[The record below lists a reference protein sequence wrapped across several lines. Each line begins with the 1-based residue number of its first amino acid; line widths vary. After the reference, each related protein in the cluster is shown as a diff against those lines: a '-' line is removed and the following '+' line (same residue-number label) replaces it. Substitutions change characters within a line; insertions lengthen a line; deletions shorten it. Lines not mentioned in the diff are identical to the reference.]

1 MYLLLPHDLWGLQY
15 LIRRVKNLFTDQL
28 LTILQSLLQLFSQND
43 NLSQFTLI
51 YCFSSLQLYI
61 SKRSNNRYF
70 QPTLQIGFF
79 PQWKT
84 SLVQAVEPAQLY
96 APLPVAGTTQFA
108 HPTYY
113 IYYLFYAAAFKQQLA
128 TTITLHCQLQ
138 QHQPTTRNTAAL
150 LRWKFQ
156 TSFSH
161 AMYFYK
167 CQHTQYIRPL
177 NCV

>member
-1 MYLLLPHDLWGLQY
+1 MMQVQQHSTTQYSIPYTRACLLQP
-15 LIRRVKNLFTDQL
+15 LF
-28 LTILQSLLQLFSQND
+28 QLFSWID
-43 NLSQFTLI
+43 NLSSQLTLI
-51 YCFSSLQLYI
+51 HCFSSLQLHI
-61 SKRSNNRYF
+61 SKRSNNEYF

-128 TTITLHCQLQ
+128 TTITLHCQLY

-161 AMYFYK
+161 AMYFTNVSIQSK
-167 CQHTQYIRPL
+167 VHSTKLRL
-177 NCV
+177 NMM